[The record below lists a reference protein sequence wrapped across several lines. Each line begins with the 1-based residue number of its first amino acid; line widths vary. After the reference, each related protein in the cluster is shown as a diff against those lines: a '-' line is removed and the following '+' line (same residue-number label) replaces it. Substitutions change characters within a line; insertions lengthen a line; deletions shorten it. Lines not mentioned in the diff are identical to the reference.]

1 MEAGREKKA
10 PRNGICKS
18 KISNKDVRKNI
29 QTCRRM
35 EAGREVTKIY

>member
-18 KISNKDVRKNI
+18 KISNNDVSKII
-29 QTCRRM
+29 QTCMRM
-35 EAGREVTKIY
+35 EAG